1 MVSAATMAPTA
12 ALDGLA
18 DTIGA
23 VPAGL
28 GRTAPAERAAA
39 AAVSDPA
46 PG

>member
-12 ALDGLA
+12 ALDGFA
-18 DTIGA
+18 DAIGA

-28 GRTAPAERAAA
+28 GLTAPAERAAA